1 MFEIFE
7 YLFNI
12 FILFPPIFNVIIYV
26 MGNIM
31 LLTLHDEGY
40 LINEMFIILLLILTV
55 ILILFFRR
63 LVNIRSNREE
73 NILFNRF
80 DF

>member
-12 FILFPPIFNVIIYV
+12 FRFFPPIFNAMIYV

-31 LLTLHDEGY
+31 LFTLYDEGY
-40 LINEMFIILLLILTV
+40 LINEMYIILFLILTV

-63 LVNIRSNREE
+63 LANIRSNREE

-80 DF
+80 NL

>member
-12 FILFPPIFNVIIYV
+12 FRFFPPIFNAMIYV

-31 LLTLHDEGY
+31 LFTLYDEGY
-40 LINEMFIILLLILTV
+40 LINEMFIFLFLILTV

-63 LVNIRSNREE
+63 LANIKSNREE

-80 DF
+80 NS

>member
-12 FILFPPIFNVIIYV
+12 FRFFPPIFNAMIYV

-31 LLTLHDEGY
+31 LFTLYDEGY
-40 LINEMFIILLLILTV
+40 LINEMFIFLFLILTV

-63 LVNIRSNREE
+63 LANIRSNREE

-80 DF
+80 NL